1 MDICSKISSF
11 FHACLATNT
20 SAVIVRNS
28 DMDKSIHN
36 DEFLSEHNLCNSC
49 ERNNDN
55 DIDLSEK
62 LEEIIQILE
71 EVKNDD
77 DEDENVFYDEA
88 YEDKEKENN
97 SGKFSLI

>member
-28 DMDKSIHN
+28 DMDNSIHN
-36 DEFLSEHNLCNSC
+36 DEFLSEHNLCNSS
-49 ERNNDN
+49 EKDL
-55 DIDLSEK
+55 DLSEK

-71 EVKNDD
+71 EVNGEEEED
-77 DEDENVFYDEA
+77 DENVFYDEA

>member
-11 FHACLATNT
+11 FQTCLAPNTN
-20 SAVIVRNS
+20 AVVIVRNS

-49 ERNNDN
+49 ETNP
-55 DIDLSEK
+55 DLSEK

-71 EVKNDD
+71 QVNGEEEED
-77 DEDENVFYDEA
+77 DENVFYDQA
-88 YEDKEKENN
+88 YEEKEKENN

>member
-49 ERNNDN
+49 ETDL
-55 DIDLSEK
+55 DLSEK

-77 DEDENVFYDEA
+77 EDENVFYDEA
-88 YEDKEKENN
+88 YEDAEKENN

>member
-28 DMDKSIHN
+28 DMDNSIHN

-49 ERNNDN
+49 ETDL
-55 DIDLSEK
+55 DLSEK

-88 YEDKEKENN
+88 YEDAEKKNN